1 MEHQVVRVL
10 YTGLQRLGYF
20 TGLEHKGRFTVL
32 EDQGLTVLKGAV

>member
-1 MEHQVVRVL
+1 MEQQVVRVH

-32 EDQGLTVLKGAV
+32 EDQGLAVLKGAV